1 MHSIMTQ
8 YYKVDQDGDSK
19 KLDQIDKDIDAFHDK
34 YPEMQITGKS
44 LGASARTR
52 DNNAEDADGGVR
64 YNRNLRGRLLAEQP
78 KSVYR

>member
-19 KLDQIDKDIDAFHDK
+19 KLDQIDKDIDAFNDK